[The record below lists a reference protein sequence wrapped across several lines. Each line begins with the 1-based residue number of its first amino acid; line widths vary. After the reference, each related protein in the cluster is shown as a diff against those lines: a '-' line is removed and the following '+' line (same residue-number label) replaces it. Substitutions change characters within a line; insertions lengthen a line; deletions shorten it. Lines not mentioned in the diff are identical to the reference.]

1 MEKILLSNGKGMEIF
16 GISNTGNVLMIQF
29 QSGNM
34 MELEEI
40 FSDSAALGK
49 IMLQDAAGNTSTV
62 FKNYSI
68 LRTISKQKD
77 VVANE
82 MTDEKADIITIS
94 LEQKPEWMVAQE
106 ELQKLYDA
114 AILDLGEAVGSINIH
129 EIAKGGE

>member
-16 GISNTGNVLMIQF
+16 GISNSGNVLMIQF
-29 QSGNM
+29 QNGNM
-34 MELEEI
+34 MELEET

-49 IMLQDAAGNTSTV
+49 IMLQDVAGNTSAV

-77 VVANE
+77 VVVNE

-114 AILDLGEAVGSINIH
+114 AILDLGEAVGSIDIH

>member
-49 IMLQDAAGNTSTV
+49 IMLQDAAGKTSTV

>member
-16 GISNTGNVLMIQF
+16 GISNSGNVLMIQF
-29 QSGNM
+29 QNGNM
-34 MELEEI
+34 MELEET

-49 IMLQDAAGNTSTV
+49 IMLQDVAGNTSAV

-68 LRTISKQKD
+68 LRTIGKQKD
-77 VVANE
+77 VVVNE

-114 AILDLGEAVGSINIH
+114 AILDLGEAVGSIDIH